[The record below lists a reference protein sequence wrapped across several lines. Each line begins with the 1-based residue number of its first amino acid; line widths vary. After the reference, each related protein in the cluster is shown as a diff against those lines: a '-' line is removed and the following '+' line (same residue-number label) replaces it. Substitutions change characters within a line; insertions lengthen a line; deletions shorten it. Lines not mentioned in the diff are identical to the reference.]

1 MRKKVELTF
10 NPKDQKAVLG
20 LKGRFTLEDKE
31 VFQNFVDQH
40 VDGSHDILVLD
51 MSQLEFIDSAG
62 IGDLIK
68 LKMGPAKDY
77 KQLYVMGLQ
86 DAVERVFRVSGLI
99 QLFDS
104 ITVDELDSI

>member
-10 NPKDQKAVLG
+10 NVKGNKAILG
-20 LKGRFTLEDKE
+20 LNGRFTLDDKE

-40 VDGSHDILVLD
+40 IDGGHDILVLD
-51 MSQLEFIDSAG
+51 MSRLEFIDSAG

-68 LKMGPAKDY
+68 LKMGPGKNY
-77 KQLYVMGLQ
+77 RQLFVMGLQ

-99 QLFDS
+99 QLFD
-104 ITVDELDSI
+104 TLAPEDLDSH